1 MGLFNVGEGGQIIE
15 EYQGLTIAKEGEGDI
30 TEDIM
35 EAITKNAIHEAIK
48 KADIERKD
56 QAVEI
61 LKKAEDDI
69 SAYPESQAKAQNINK
84 LLDAMQMIMTFDGD
98 AQASLRNGSQSVG
111 RSLSYC
117 PQ

>member
-15 EYQGLTIAKEGEGDI
+15 QYQGLNIAKEGEGDL

-61 LKKAEDDI
+61 LKKAQEAI
-69 SAYPESQAKAQNINK
+69 SAYQDSQDKTENINK
-84 LLDAMQMIMTFDGD
+84 IMDAMQMIMTFDGD

-117 PQ
+117 P